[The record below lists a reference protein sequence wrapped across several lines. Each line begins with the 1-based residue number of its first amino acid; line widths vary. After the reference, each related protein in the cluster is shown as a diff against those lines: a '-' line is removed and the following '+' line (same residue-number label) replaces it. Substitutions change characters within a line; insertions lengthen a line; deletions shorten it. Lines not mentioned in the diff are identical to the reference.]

1 MIFAIIALH
10 LKVYSFDGVDDSL
23 HLFPPFTL
31 QSHFVKAR
39 LPVRP

>member
-10 LKVYSFDGVDDSL
+10 LKVYSFDGVDDSF

-31 QSHFVKAR
+31 QSHKKVK
-39 LPVRP
+39 LVSIV